1 MSTLDVRTSRQN
13 KQNVA
18 DIIRKYQGMNYKMFQ
33 KELDI

>member
-1 MSTLDVRTSRQN
+1 MLTLDVRTPRQN

-18 DIIRKYQGMNYKMFQ
+18 DIIRKYQEMDYKMFQ